1 MSTIRWSKRLRM
13 RFLALPKVSL
23 ATHKDGR
30 SFTLLIYWNVI
41 TIYWHYDWALTA
53 CPLKLNRSAFTVES
67 HTRWVS
73 TAKLFSR
80 NRQVVS
86 GQSTNRVILAS
97 LHPWFRM
104 LDLVFFTSLMNFVYI
119 LHIYF
124 LFGYGKLVYTSF
136 CRSVYSGSLWQ
147 KYSAI
152 FSNLQYQPTFLLT
165 WEGETQESKRY
176 MGQ

>member
-30 SFTLLIYWNVI
+30 SFTLLIYWNAI

-53 CPLKLNRSAFTVES
+53 CPLKINRSAFTVES
-67 HTRWVS
+67 YTRWVS
-73 TAKLFSR
+73 NAKLFSR

-104 LDLVFFTSLMNFVYI
+104 LDLDFFHKFNEFCI
-119 LHIYF
+119 HIAYLLSVWRWKACTHFF
-124 LFGYGKLVYTSF
+124 LSK
-136 CRSVYSGSLWQ
+136 C
-147 KYSAI
+147 I
-152 FSNLQYQPTFLLT
+152 FWFPLA
-165 WEGETQESKRY
+165 KV
-176 MGQ
+176 